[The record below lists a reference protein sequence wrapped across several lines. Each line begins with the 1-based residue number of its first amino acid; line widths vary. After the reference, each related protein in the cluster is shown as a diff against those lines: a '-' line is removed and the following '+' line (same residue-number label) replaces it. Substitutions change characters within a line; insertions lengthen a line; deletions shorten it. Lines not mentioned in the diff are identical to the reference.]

1 MNRPHPHE
9 RRFAEYL
16 ASLAGREDGDARA
29 ALAAIRRGLGKEPGE
44 AAEAARYVFPWLR
57 DEDSPRRVAAYFQV
71 AALFATPQ
79 LSWSR
84 GEQDRGLNL
93 GASFRRLA
101 HRDNQAE
108 DPGAE
113 RRFVALL
120 NAHPDELDRH
130 LRHAVS
136 LLKAHDVP
144 IDWAQLL
151 RDLQEWT
158 YEGRPVQLD
167 WARAFWGG
175 GPARD
180 EGDGAAGPGDG
191 STVGNPLPSATPTYG
206 ATPGA

>member
-1 MNRPHPHE
+1 VTRPYPQD
-9 RRFAEYL
+9 RRFAEHL

-29 ALAAIRRGLGKEPGE
+29 ALAALRRGLGKEPGE

-57 DEDSPRRVAAYFQV
+57 RDALPQQVDAYFQV
-71 AALFATPQ
+71 AALFATHQ
-79 LSWSR
+79 LPWHR
-84 GEQDRGLNL
+84 GENDRTLNL
-93 GASFRRLA
+93 GGSFRRLA
-101 HRDNQAE
+101 GPAGSDE
-108 DPGAE
+108 DAGAE

-136 LLKAHDVP
+136 LLKAHEVP

-151 RDLQEWT
+151 RDVQEWT

-175 GPARD
+175 GPASD
-180 EGDGAAGPGDG
+180 DANDSGQDGVASAATSSPPTD
-191 STVGNPLPSATPTYG
+191 TPT
-206 ATPGA
+206 TN